1 MRGRK
6 GRRGIRGSCAMPRSE
21 CAFYSVDLAAHN
33 VKFSA
38 APRPDKASLGEP
50 FVLPDDVVDSCE
62 WPKREPVHERRPLC
76 ERDPEL
82 AALFEE
88 RRELR
93 REIRQL
99 QPIATSA

>member
-1 MRGRK
+1 MSRYWPS
-6 GRRGIRGSCAMPRSE
+6 GSCDMPKSE
-21 CAFYSVDLAAHN
+21 CAFEPYRVAVRWTKFHPAPVELGRLGSPLA
-33 VKFSA
+33 
-38 APRPDKASLGEP
+38 
-50 FVLPDDVVDSCE
+50 LPDDVVDSCE

-99 QPIATSA
+99 AMR